1 MKILI
6 TGITGDI
13 GNDLCSRLLKSRH
26 TVIGVFNK
34 NIEKARSIKNQSKEL
49 GNLTLYQGNL
59 NDKEF
64 IHYLFEQI
72 GEIDVVINNAGIN
85 SDNLFTNMEYTE
97 WNEVIETNLI
107 SNIRISNEILNMTE
121 KKHNKCLIINIVSV
135 SAVYGREGQTNYS
148 FSKGGVIGLSKLL
161 STRENLRTIN
171 IAPGMMDSKMVDE
184 VPQESLETFLKYT
197 SLKKKGKVSDISDL
211 IDKILLMESE
221 YLTNTTLK
229 LDGGFMR

>member
-13 GNDLCSRLLKSRH
+13 GNNLCSRLLKSNH
-26 TVIGVFNK
+26 TVVGVFNK
-34 NIEKARSIKNQSKEL
+34 NIEKAEIIRNQSKAL
-49 GNLTLYQGNL
+49 GNITLYQGNL

-64 IHYLFEQI
+64 IHHLFEQI
-72 GEIDVVINNAGIN
+72 VEVDAVINNAGVN
-85 SDNLFTNMEYTE
+85 SDNFFTNMEYTE
-97 WNEVIETNLI
+97 WNDVIETNLI
-107 SNIRISNEILNMTE
+107 SNIRISNEILHMIE
-121 KKHNKCLIINIVSV
+121 KVHKKCLIINIVSV

-161 STRENLRTIN
+161 STRKNLRTIN
-171 IAPGMMDSKMVDE
+171 IAPGMMESKMVNE
-184 VPQESLETFLKYT
+184 VPKESLETFLKYT

-211 IDKILLMESE
+211 VDKILLMESE